1 MLRIGITRP
10 LPQLVELVQQGRTRG
25 IEIVPLPIMTVR
37 HLPFAWPA
45 AINGSGP
52 DWVVFTSQH
61 GVEAF
66 FRRLAQLGRAIPM
79 TTKIAA
85 VGVRTAAALGQ
96 FGRTADVIPE
106 EAYGVQLFEL
116 LLSRHIAKHQRV
128 LYARGE
134 EVNFDPAPLFDRHGV
149 PYFPIVCY
157 ETEATA
163 IAPDLPASFGES
175 DYILFTAPSAVRAWH
190 AQYGSPACRP
200 IAIGRTTAQAMKV
213 LGWTGVRILPSPNV
227 STILESIPWK
237 E

>member
-1 MLRIGITRP
+1 MLRVGITRS
-10 LPQLVELVQQGRTRG
+10 LPQLVELIPQGRTRG
-25 IEIVPLPIMTVR
+25 IEIVPLPIMAVR
-37 HLPFAWPA
+37 PRPFEWPA
-45 AINGSGP
+45 AINGTGP

-116 LLSRHIAKHQRV
+116 LLRRHIVKHQRV
-128 LYARGE
+128 VYARGE
-134 EVNFDPAPLFDRHGV
+134 EINFDPAPLFERHGI
-149 PYFPIVCY
+149 PYFPIICY
-157 ETEATA
+157 ETEAKA
-163 IAPDLPASFGES
+163 IAPDLPASFGDG
-175 DYILFTAPSAVRAWH
+175 DYMLFTAPSAVRGWH
-190 AQYGSPACRP
+190 AQYGAPGCQLV
-200 IAIGRTTAQAMKV
+200 AIGRTTAQAMQG
-213 LGWTGVRILPSPNV
+213 LGWTGVRILPSPTV
-227 STILESIPWK
+227 SSILEFVPWK